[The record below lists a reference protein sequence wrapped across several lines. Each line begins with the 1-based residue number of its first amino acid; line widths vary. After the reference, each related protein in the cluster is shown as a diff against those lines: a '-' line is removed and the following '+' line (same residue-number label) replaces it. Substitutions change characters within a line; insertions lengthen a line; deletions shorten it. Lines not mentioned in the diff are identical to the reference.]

1 VGLIGTLLDW
11 FRTTDGDAEVTDVKV
26 DLGGN
31 DITTAHHYQPSGM
44 DSQPLPDDYI
54 LLVPGPEAGTYV
66 VAGYLDPKNAGVSRP
81 GDVRLYVRN
90 GQGDVTGELHLT
102 NDGKAPDWK
111 ATAGALIARADRT
124 DAALNALAQVFNG
137 HQHPYTGAGSESTPQ
152 VSGTPSSTNPAT
164 ELTKQKQSTSHAVG
178 ADKGWVT

>member
-90 GQGDVTGELHLT
+90 GQGDVAGELHLT
-102 NDGKAPDWK
+102 NDGEEPDWQ
-111 ATAGALIARADRT
+111 ATAGALIARADRV
-124 DAALNALAQVFNG
+124 DAELEKLKTAHNG
-137 HQHPYTGAGSESTPQ
+137 HTHAGALGGTGSAPALTSGPTESAA
-152 VSGTPSSTNPAT
+152 GTPAGYQYDQEPT
-164 ELTKQKQSTSHAVG
+164 G

>member
-11 FRTTDGDAEVTDVKV
+11 FRTTDGDAQVTDVKV

-90 GQGDVTGELHLT
+90 GQGNVAGELHLT
-102 NDGKAPDWK
+102 NDGEEPDWQ

-124 DAALNALAQVFNG
+124 EAELAKVKDAFNEHTHLYNPG
-137 HQHPYTGAGSESTPQ
+137 PSTATTAGPPIDTTQEARQYTPG
-152 VSGTPSSTNPAT
+152 
-164 ELTKQKQSTSHAVG
+164 KVG